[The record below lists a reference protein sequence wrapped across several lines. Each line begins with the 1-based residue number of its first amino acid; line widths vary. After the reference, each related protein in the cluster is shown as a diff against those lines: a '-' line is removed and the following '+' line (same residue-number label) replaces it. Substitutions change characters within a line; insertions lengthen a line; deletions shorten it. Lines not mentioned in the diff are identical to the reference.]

1 MKLVASSC
9 AQPDIYLMVIENK
22 FVVALRA
29 TTGKIR
35 IDEKKS
41 RPGKSMFGSQC
52 QKMKN

>member
-29 TTGKIR
+29 TSELMRRKVGP
-35 IDEKKS
+35 E
-41 RPGKSMFGSQC
+41 SQC
-52 QKMKN
+52 LEVNVRR